1 LGALLRAWSWR
12 LDIVTILTA
21 QDLLIGL
28 VLAAFFFGAKRLP
41 ELARSLG
48 HSMTEF
54 KKAVSAA
61 DTDPTADGATAALA
75 AAPSTP
81 AATRARPACK
91 TALEP
96 NWVHCPRCGNAVTS
110 TPPPTGAS

>member
-1 LGALLRAWSWR
+1 MLG
-12 LDIVTILTA
+12 T

-41 ELARSLG
+41 DIARSLG

-54 KKAVSAA
+54 KKAMSGA
-61 DTDPTADGATAALA
+61 DTDPTADAATATLP
-75 AAPSTP
+75 AAPSTS
-81 AATRARPACK
+81 AATRACPACK

-96 NWVHCPRCGNAVTS
+96 DWVHCPRCGTAVALT
-110 TPPPTGAS
+110 TPPTGAE

>member
-1 LGALLRAWSWR
+1 MLG
-12 LDIVTILTA
+12 T

-41 ELARSLG
+41 EMARSLG
-48 HSMTEF
+48 QSMTEF
-54 KKAVSAA
+54 KKAVSGANV
-61 DTDPTADGATAALA
+61 DPTADGATAALP

-81 AATRARPACK
+81 PATLACPACK

-96 NWVHCPRCGNAVTS
+96 DWVHCPRCGAAVTS
-110 TPPPTGAS
+110 TTPPTGAP

>member
-1 LGALLRAWSWR
+1 MLG
-12 LDIVTILTA
+12 T

-41 ELARSLG
+41 DIARSLG

-54 KKAVSAA
+54 KKAVSGA
-61 DTDPTADGATAALA
+61 DADPTAEGATAAIP

-81 AATRARPACK
+81 PATRPCPACK

-96 NWVHCPRCGNAVTS
+96 DWVHCPRCGTAVTS